1 MAIVDLRR
9 CFKLWYAFVVPLL
22 HMSPSIIGCIER
34 ERQALLA
41 FKQGL
46 VVDTRSQIVSTWGTS
61 EGQNKDCCTWKG
73 VYCSNQTGQVVELQL
88 GSQSL
93 QGSAMDVWGNMSSL
107 QVLNLTDNQL
117 EGDITNSFSELCS
130 LRSLGLSNNN
140 FSGEFPKF
148 VQILSKCSQKQLE
161 GLYLSNNRL
170 SGEIPESIG
179 QISSLTELS
188 LYGNQLSGRIPAN
201 IGQMQSL
208 TRLSLYG
215 NRLSGRIPESIGQMS
230 NLVYINLGKNS
241 LEGVISETHFSKL
254 SKLKYLDLSS
264 NSLVLNFHSDWVPPF
279 QLSVIILWSCKM
291 GPYFPQWLQTQKNYS
306 SLDISNTTISDIIP
320 SWFWGLSR
328 TAVLINLSHNQIRG
342 TFPSS
347 TMEFAYYPKLNFSW
361 NQLEG
366 PIPSFL
372 SKSSSL
378 DLSSN
383 KLSGFISFLCGI
395 KASNLTLLD
404 LTNNHITGELPDCWA
419 HLENLVFLGLC
430 GNGFFGKIPTTWGN
444 LYSLETLKLK
454 NNRVVGE
461 LPSSL
466 KNCKHLKVFDV
477 AENQLSGLIPGWLG
491 FELPKLVILILRS
504 NLFYG
509 RIPLQLC
516 NLTQVQIL
524 DLSIN
529 NISGTIPKCLSNLT
543 ALVDKGHSILTITHH
558 YASDFGNGIF
568 LESYDDAATLIWKG
582 IMSEYK
588 STLGLVKSFHL
599 SSNQLTGEIP
609 KEIIHLGGLVSLNL
623 SRNHLT
629 GQINPDIG
637 KLELLESLDL
647 SRNQIDGRIPT
658 SLFQIYG
665 LGDLDLSNNK
675 LSGNIPMGSQLQNF
689 DPSAFAENPLLCG
702 LPLQRMCDQ
711 EKEKGSVQ
719 QTGLGNQ
726 DHEGG
731 LVTRGFYISMG
742 LGFAFGFWGVSGTLM
757 FHKSGRST

>member
-1 MAIVDLRR
+1 
-9 CFKLWYAFVVPLL
+9 
-22 HMSPSIIGCIER
+22 
-34 ERQALLA
+34 
-41 FKQGL
+41 
-46 VVDTRSQIVSTWGTS
+46 
-61 EGQNKDCCTWKG
+61 
-73 VYCSNQTGQVVELQL
+73 
-88 GSQSL
+88 
-93 QGSAMDVWGNMSSL
+93 MDVWGNMSSL
-107 QVLNLTDNQL
+107 TVLNLTDNQL

-140 FSGEFPKF
+140 LSGEFPKF

-161 GLYLSNNRL
+161 GLYLSNNRV
-170 SGEIPESIG
+170 SGKIPESIG

-188 LYGNQLSGRIPAN
+188 LYGNQLTGRIPAS
-201 IGQMQSL
+201 IGQMQLL

-215 NRLSGRIPESIGQMS
+215 NRLSGRILESMGQMS

-241 LEGVISETHFSKL
+241 LEGVIFETHFSKL

-279 QLSVIILWSCKM
+279 QLSVIILRSCKM

-347 TMEFAYYPKLNFSW
+347 TMEFAYSPKLNFSW

-378 DLSSN
+378 DLSYN

-404 LTNNHITGELPDCWA
+404 LTSNHVSGELPDCWT

-430 GNGFFGKIPTTWGN
+430 GNGFFGKIPTTLGN
-444 LYSLETLKLK
+444 LYSLETLKFK
-454 NNRVVGE
+454 HNRFVGE

-466 KNCKHLKVFDV
+466 MNCKHLKVIDA

-504 NLFYG
+504 NRFYG

-516 NLTQVQIL
+516 NLTHVHIL

-529 NISGTIPKCLSNLT
+529 ISGTMPKCLSNLT
-543 ALVDKGHSILTITHH
+543 ALVDKRHSILTITHH
-558 YASDFGNGIF
+558 YASDFGNGI
-568 LESYDDAATLIWKG
+568 LSESYDDAATLIWKG

-623 SRNHLT
+623 SRNHLI

-637 KLELLESLDL
+637 KLELLQSLDL

-665 LGDLDLSNNK
+665 LGDLDLSNNN

-726 DHEGG
+726 DHE
-731 LVTRGFYISMG
+731 
-742 LGFAFGFWGVSGTLM
+742 
-757 FHKSGRST
+757 

>member
-9 CFKLWYAFVVPLL
+9 CFKLWYSFVVPLL
-22 HMSPSIIGCIER
+22 HMSPSINVYIER

-46 VVDTRSQIVSTWGTS
+46 VVDTRGQIVSTWGTS

-93 QGSAMDVWGNMSSL
+93 Q
-107 QVLNLTDNQL
+107 VLNLTDNQL

-140 FSGEFPKF
+140 LSGEFPKF
-148 VQILSKCSQKQLE
+148 VQVLSKCSQKQLE
-161 GLYLSNNRL
+161 GLYLSNNRV
-170 SGEIPESIG
+170 SGKIPESIG

-188 LYGNQLSGRIPAN
+188 LYGNQLSGRIPAS
-201 IGQMQSL
+201 IGQMQLL

-230 NLVYINLGKNS
+230 NLVYINL
-241 LEGVISETHFSKL
+241 
-254 SKLKYLDLSS
+254 
-264 NSLVLNFHSDWVPPF
+264 
-279 QLSVIILWSCKM
+279 
-291 GPYFPQWLQTQKNYS
+291 
-306 SLDISNTTISDIIP
+306 
-320 SWFWGLSR
+320 
-328 TAVLINLSHNQIRG
+328 
-342 TFPSS
+342 
-347 TMEFAYYPKLNFSW
+347 
-361 NQLEG
+361 
-366 PIPSFL
+366 
-372 SKSSSL
+372 
-378 DLSSN
+378 
-383 KLSGFISFLCGI
+383 
-395 KASNLTLLD
+395 
-404 LTNNHITGELPDCWA
+404 
-419 HLENLVFLGLC
+419 
-430 GNGFFGKIPTTWGN
+430 
-444 LYSLETLKLK
+444 
-454 NNRVVGE
+454 
-461 LPSSL
+461 
-466 KNCKHLKVFDV
+466 
-477 AENQLSGLIPGWLG
+477 ENQLSGLIPGWLG

-504 NLFYG
+504 NRFYG

-516 NLTQVQIL
+516 NLTHVQIL

-558 YASDFGNGIF
+558 YACNFGNGIF
-568 LESYDDAATLIWKG
+568 SESYDDVATLVWKG

-637 KLELLESLDL
+637 KLELLQSLDL

-665 LGDLDLSNNK
+665 LGDLDLSNNN

-711 EKEKGSVQ
+711 EK
-719 QTGLGNQ
+719 
-726 DHEGG
+726 
-731 LVTRGFYISMG
+731 
-742 LGFAFGFWGVSGTLM
+742 
-757 FHKSGRST
+757 

>member
-1 MAIVDLRR
+1 
-9 CFKLWYAFVVPLL
+9 
-22 HMSPSIIGCIER
+22 
-34 ERQALLA
+34 
-41 FKQGL
+41 
-46 VVDTRSQIVSTWGTS
+46 
-61 EGQNKDCCTWKG
+61 
-73 VYCSNQTGQVVELQL
+73 
-88 GSQSL
+88 
-93 QGSAMDVWGNMSSL
+93 
-107 QVLNLTDNQL
+107 
-117 EGDITNSFSELCS
+117 
-130 LRSLGLSNNN
+130 
-140 FSGEFPKF
+140 
-148 VQILSKCSQKQLE
+148 
-161 GLYLSNNRL
+161 
-170 SGEIPESIG
+170 
-179 QISSLTELS
+179 
-188 LYGNQLSGRIPAN
+188 
-201 IGQMQSL
+201 
-208 TRLSLYG
+208 
-215 NRLSGRIPESIGQMS
+215 
-230 NLVYINLGKNS
+230 
-241 LEGVISETHFSKL
+241 
-254 SKLKYLDLSS
+254 
-264 NSLVLNFHSDWVPPF
+264 
-279 QLSVIILWSCKM
+279 
-291 GPYFPQWLQTQKNYS
+291 
-306 SLDISNTTISDIIP
+306 
-320 SWFWGLSR
+320 
-328 TAVLINLSHNQIRG
+328 
-342 TFPSS
+342 
-347 TMEFAYYPKLNFSW
+347 MEFAYYPKLNFSW

-378 DLSSN
+378 DLSNN

-404 LTNNHITGELPDCWA
+404 LTSNHVSGELPDCWT

-430 GNGFFGKIPTTWGN
+430 GNGFFGKIPTTLGN
-444 LYSLETLKLK
+444 LYSLETLKFR
-454 NNRVVGE
+454 NNRFVGE

-466 KNCKHLKVFDV
+466 MNCKHLKVFDA

-504 NLFYG
+504 NRFYG

-516 NLTQVQIL
+516 NLTHVQIL

-543 ALVDKGHSILTITHH
+543 ALADKGHSILTITHH

-568 LESYDDAATLIWKG
+568 SESYDDAATLIWKG

-599 SSNQLTGEIP
+599 SSNQLMGEIP

-637 KLELLESLDL
+637 KLKLLQSLDL

-665 LGDLDLSNNK
+665 LGDLNLSNNN

-689 DPSAFAENPLLCG
+689 DSSAFAENPLLCG

-731 LVTRGFYISMG
+731 FVTRGFYISMG

-757 FHKSGRST
+757 FHELGRST